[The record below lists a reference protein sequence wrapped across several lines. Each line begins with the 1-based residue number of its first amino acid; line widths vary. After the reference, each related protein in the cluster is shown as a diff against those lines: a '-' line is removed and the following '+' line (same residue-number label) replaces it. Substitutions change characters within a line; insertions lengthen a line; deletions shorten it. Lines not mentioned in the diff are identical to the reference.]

1 MVAMTPTSPEG
12 PSGLVTAA
20 YAHTLKHPNTVMMKR
35 WGKKSPFL
43 KLVYHTAVLTL
54 FWVATSYRHVSEH
67 RLCLCSL
74 DKRSSRVCILV
85 WFWHVWYVS
94 CPESQKSVISTSL
107 KNPLQTKTYSPI
119 QSAVGLENHLNTT
132 LQEIME
138 ELSYNVLCHRNGRGI
153 CITHVISSP
162 QK

>member
-1 MVAMTPTSPEG
+1 MMVAMTPTSPEG

-85 WFWHVWYVS
+85 WFWHV
-94 CPESQKSVISTSL
+94 
-107 KNPLQTKTYSPI
+107 
-119 QSAVGLENHLNTT
+119 
-132 LQEIME
+132 
-138 ELSYNVLCHRNGRGI
+138 
-153 CITHVISSP
+153 
-162 QK
+162 